1 MEISNEGL
9 PHFGKSRVDGYK
21 LSAIILFPDLKK
33 KRVQTVV
40 EESPVLPLKGK
51 HSPFDVTVSVPG
63 RASRF
68 ILCVRI
74 DGCNKGEVYY
84 TIATKGMAV
93 IAAGALLP
101 ARS

>member
-33 KRVQTVV
+33 KRVQTAV
-40 EESPVLPLKGK
+40 EESSVLPLKGK
-51 HSPFDVTVSVPG
+51 HSPLDVTVSVPG
-63 RASRF
+63 RASCF